1 MPIAAPVAAWAMGA
15 ATAAGM
21 TATTVA
27 AVGAIAGSVAVG
39 IVTGAVIG
47 AATSVFTGG
56 NIFEGA
62 LKGAVLGGITAGIG
76 SGIGIAT
83 GLAPASAQL
92 SAMGVSAAAPVSS
105 AAPTSVGMTGAPFW
119 ESTASGLNPASA
131 VGGASTFNVRP
142 DLVPAA
148 GTLATAPVP
157 ASNSLLYSE
166 LGKGLSKGIGDVAS
180 AKIKANSDAALAEQ
194 AKADAEAK
202 IAGNVPGEFEART
215 ANIKMPNWWEKYTAQ
230 AADIARYKPP
240 TGLLGGAR

>member
-1 MPIAAPVAAWAMGA
+1 MPIGA
-15 ATAAGM
+15 AAVAFLGVTAGTTAA
-21 TATTVA
+21 
-27 AVGAIAGSVAVG
+27 AVVSSVAIG

-47 AATSVFTGG
+47 AATAGLTGG
-56 NIFEGA
+56 NIFKGA
-62 LKGAVLGGITAGIG
+62 LMGAALGGLTAGV
-76 SGIGIAT
+76 AT
-83 GLAPASAQL
+83 GLNIAAAGASAGAPAAGASAP
-92 SAMGVSAAAPVSS
+92 SAAVSS

-119 ESTASGLNPASA
+119 ESTVSGLNPASA
-131 VGGASTFNVRP
+131 MGGASTFNIRP

-148 GTLATAPVP
+148 GTPATPPVP
-157 ASNSLLYSE
+157 TDSSLLYSE